1 MITSKSTLSA
11 KALLTGLLSTLIL
24 CPISSSFAQTGTTSI
39 ELVGQ
44 PIPDAEVYEAIGMA
58 LADGTG
64 LGRMQFTD
72 AQIDLILSGM
82 KKGIKTKAMPPDSL
96 QSKIQA
102 VMMQKMQLAREAER
116 AEGSK
121 LAAGNKAKGK
131 EFLDKISKQAGVLKD
146 PSGFYYVILKKGTGP
161 SPTMSDTV
169 RLHYHGTL
177 IDGTVF
183 DSSVDRGQPTSFPMN
198 GVIKGFSGGLTK
210 CQVGGKVRIYI
221 PSELGYG
228 DNPRSGGKIKPGDT
242 LIFECELLEIK

>member
-1 MITSKSTLSA
+1 MITLKFPLSA
-11 KALLTGLLSTLIL
+11 KALLAGLLSTLIF
-24 CPISSSFAQTGTTSI
+24 CPISTSFAQT
-39 ELVGQ
+39 EKQ
-44 PIPDAEVYEAIGMA
+44 IPDAEVYEAIGMI

-72 AQIDLILSGM
+72 AQIDLILAGM

-102 VMMQKMQLAREAER
+102 LMMQKMQLAREAER

-131 EFLDKISKQAGVLKD
+131 AYLDKISKQAGVMKD
-146 PSGFYYVILKKGTGP
+146 PSGFYYVILKKGTGAT
-161 SPTMSDTV
+161 PTMNDTV
-169 RLHYHGTL
+169 KLHYHGTL

-228 DNPRSGGKIKPGDT
+228 DNPRPGGKIKPGDT

>member
-1 MITSKSTLSA
+1 MITLKFPLSA
-11 KALLTGLLSTLIL
+11 KALLAGLLSALIF
-24 CPISSSFAQTGTTSI
+24 CPISTSFAQT
-39 ELVGQ
+39 EKQ
-44 PIPDAEVYEAIGMA
+44 IPDAEVYEAIGMI

-72 AQIDLILSGM
+72 AQIDLILAGM

-102 VMMQKMQLAREAER
+102 LMMQKMQLAREAER

-131 EFLDKISKQAGVLKD
+131 AYLDKISKQAGVMKD
-146 PSGFYYVILKKGTGP
+146 PSGFYYVILKKGTGAT
-161 SPTMSDTV
+161 PTMNDTV
-169 RLHYHGTL
+169 KLHYHGTL

-228 DNPRSGGKIKPGDT
+228 DNPRPGGKIPGDT
-242 LIFECELLEIK
+242 LIFECELLEIQ

>member
-1 MITSKSTLSA
+1 MITLKSPLSA
-11 KALLTGLLSTLIL
+11 KALLAGLLSTLIF
-24 CPISSSFAQTGTTSI
+24 CPISASFAQTGSASI
-39 ELVGQ
+39 VQVGKQ
-44 PIPDAEVYEAIGMA
+44 IPDAELYEAIGMI

-72 AQIDLILSGM
+72 AQIDLILAGM

-102 VMMQKMQLAREAER
+102 LMMQKMQLARQAEQE
-116 AEGSK
+116 EGSK

-131 EFLDKISKQAGVLKD
+131 AYLDKISKQAGVMKD
-146 PSGFYYVILKKGTGP
+146 PSGFYYVILKKGTGAT
-161 SPTMSDTV
+161 PTMNDTV
-169 RLHYHGTL
+169 KLHYHGTL

-228 DNPRSGGKIKPGDT
+228 DNPRPGGKIKPGDT